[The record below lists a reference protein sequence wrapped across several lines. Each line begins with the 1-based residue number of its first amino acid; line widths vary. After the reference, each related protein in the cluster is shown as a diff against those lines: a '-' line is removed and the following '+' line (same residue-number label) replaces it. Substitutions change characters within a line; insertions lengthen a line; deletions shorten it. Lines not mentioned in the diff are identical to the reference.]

1 MNGMKKHANI
11 PIFIPHLGC
20 PNNCVFC
27 NQRSISGH
35 ASFDESTVPA
45 EIDEALLTIEKR
57 GSDIETE
64 IAFFGGS
71 FTGIDRSLMVS
82 LLETAYAY
90 IRSGRVDS
98 IRLSTRPDYIDEEI
112 LSILEKYGVR
122 TIELGL
128 QSMSDEV
135 LQKTK
140 RGHTVKQAEDACR
153 LIKKHGFELV
163 GQMMIGLPGSDMK
176 KELETAEKIC
186 ALGADGARVYPTV
199 IFYNTELCEMA
210 RLGEYQPLSNEEA
223 VIRTAAVL
231 KVLDKSG
238 VPCIRV
244 GLCASENLADEKEV
258 YGGANHSA
266 IGELAM
272 GEVFYEKM
280 CECIE
285 PLEEND
291 EKSIVFYV
299 PRGAVSKAVGQKRKN
314 INRIKD
320 KYFVKKH
327 IKNVKILEKNE
338 LIGYNIK
345 MEFQKRED

>member
-1 MNGMKKHANI
+1 MKKHANI

-35 ASFDESTVPA
+35 MSFDESTVPA
-45 EIDEALLTIEKR
+45 QIEEALATIEKK
-57 GSDIETE
+57 GTDTETE

-82 LLETAYAY
+82 LLQTAYAY
-90 IRSGRVDS
+90 VESGRVS
-98 IRLSTRPDYIDEEI
+98 GIRLSTRPDYIDEEI
-112 LSILEKYGVR
+112 LEILEKYGVR

-135 LQKTK
+135 LAKTK
-140 RGHTVKQAEDACR
+140 RGHDAEQAEKACR

-163 GQMMIGLPGSDMK
+163 GQMMIGLPGSDEK
-176 KELETAEKIC
+176 KELETAESIC

-199 IFYNTELCEMA
+199 VFYNTELCEMA
-210 RLGEYQPLSNEEA
+210 MRGEYQPLSNEEA
-223 VIRTAAVL
+223 VIRTARVL
-231 KVLDKSG
+231 RVLDKNG
-238 VPCIRV
+238 VQCIRV
-244 GLCASENLADEKEV
+244 GLCASENLSDEKEV

-280 CECIE
+280 CECLDGMLGIG
-285 PLEEND
+285 
-291 EKSIVFYV
+291 EKNVVFYV
-299 PRGAVSKAVGQKRKN
+299 PRGAISKAVGQKRKN

-327 IKNVKILEKNE
+327 IKSVKILEKNE
-338 LIGYNIK
+338 LMGYNIK
-345 MEFQKRED
+345 MEIHRRED